1 MNSKTDE
8 LTGLT
13 VIFREKINKSYEKII
28 TIIKDGTTYIAE
40 LNYDDWDGY
49 SINWADKNSQ
59 SVEEPAWAT
68 EYAETNSYYD
78 LAYLLDEMAV
88 EK

>member
-1 MNSKTDE
+1 VNSKTDE

-13 VIFREKINKSYEKII
+13 VIFREKINKSYEKIVK
-28 TIIKDGTTYIAE
+28 IIKEDTTYIAE

-49 SINWADKNSQ
+49 SISWANENSQ
-59 SVEEPAWAT
+59 LVEEPAWAT
-68 EYAETNSYYD
+68 EYAEANSYHD

>member
-1 MNSKTDE
+1 MNSKIDE
-8 LTGLT
+8 PTGLT

-49 SINWADKNSQ
+49 FISWANENSQ
-59 SVEEPAWAT
+59 PVEEPAWAT
-68 EYAETNSYYD
+68 EYAEANSYHD